1 MTKDKE
7 EFKCMIYELVIGARN
22 SEIYPIKESEEV
34 VNEFEVGKY
43 CSNAYE
49 EVYKANQAICE
60 RLNVDEDE
68 DVECIVSNLL
78 GIAKHLSMKMYDY
91 GEYYAKKTSDCN
103 VDKIV
108 YFYEKLD
115 EERKVKFMRIIYSIQ
130 KLLNWIMFKTIELK
144 N

>member
-34 VNEFEVGKY
+34 VNEFEIGKY

-49 EVYKANQAICE
+49 EVYKANQTICK

-68 DVECIVSNLL
+68 DVECIISNLL
-78 GIAKHLSMKMYDY
+78 GIAKYLSLKMYDY
-91 GEYYAKKTSDCN
+91 GEYYAKKTIDSN
-103 VDKIV
+103 VNEIV
-108 YFYEKLD
+108 SFYEKLD
-115 EERKVKFMRIIYSIQ
+115 EGRKVKFIKFLSSIE
-130 KLLNWIMFKTIELK
+130 KLVNVDWEK
-144 N
+144 